1 MAACRLRVHVENDPH
16 ANQVFEVSPESF
28 AAAARRHTATA
39 RRLAVTYGD
48 APGAPHPD
56 LLTAEVLVTGHV
68 GEQDLAVRAPALRWL
83 QSTNAG
89 VEDVL
94 PILPA
99 GVVLTNA
106 SGVHGP
112 RGAQFALTAL
122 LMLNHAVP
130 CFVTQQRERRWEPRF
145 SSTIEGR
152 TLVVVGVGALGAEV
166 ARVARRFG
174 LRVLGVR
181 RGGRPHRAVERVY
194 PPEQL
199 DRVLPGADFVVVT
212 LPLTPETRGLIGR
225 KQLDLLPA
233 HAGVVNIGRGPVID
247 NAALAEKL
255 ERGELAGAVLDVVDE
270 EQLPAGSPLRATP
283 NLTLTPRCAVDDGA
297 RSVAR
302 CLDVFFDNARRYLAG
317 QPLRNRVDPAR
328 GY

>member
-1 MAACRLRVHVENDPH
+1 MATRRLRVHVENDPH
-16 ANQVFEVSPESF
+16 AGPVFEVTPERF
-28 AAAARRHTATA
+28 EAAAKRHPAVA
-39 RRLAVTYGD
+39 RRLAVTYS
-48 APGAPHPD
+48 AQPGAPDPD
-56 LLTAEVLVTGHV
+56 LRTAEVLVTGHV
-68 GEQDLAVRAPALRWL
+68 PAQDLAARAPKLRWL

-99 GVVLTNA
+99 GIVLTNA

-112 RGAQFALTAL
+112 KGAQFALTAL
-122 LMLNHAVP
+122 LMLNHGVP
-130 CFVTQQRERRWEPRF
+130 YFVTGQRERRWEPRF

-174 LRVLGVR
+174 LRVFGVR

-194 PPEQL
+194 PPHQL
-199 DRVLPGADFVVVT
+199 DRVLPRADFLVVT

-225 KQLDLLPA
+225 KQLDLLPP
-233 HAGVVNIGRGPVID
+233 HAGVVNLGRGPVID

-270 EQLPAGSPLRATP
+270 EPLPPGSPLWTTP
-283 NLTLTPRCAVDDGA
+283 NLIITPHCAVDDGV
-297 RSVAR
+297 RYVAR

-317 QPLRNRVDPAR
+317 RPLRNRVDPAR

>member
-1 MAACRLRVHVENDPH
+1 MSRRLRVHIENDPH
-16 ANQVFEVSPESF
+16 ANPVFDITPERF
-28 AAAARRHTATA
+28 AAAARRHAAVT
-39 RRLAVTYGD
+39 RRLGVTYGD
-48 APGAPHPD
+48 VPGAPHPD
-56 LLTAEVLVTGHV
+56 LCHAEVLVTGHV
-68 GEQDLAVRAPALRWL
+68 GEQDLAARAPKLRWL

-99 GVVLTNA
+99 GVILTNA

-112 RGAQFALTAL
+112 KGAQFALTAL

-130 CFVTQQRERRWEPRF
+130 YFVTRQRERRWEPRF
-145 SSTIEGR
+145 TSTIEGR
-152 TLVVVGVGALGAEV
+152 TLVVVGIGALGAEV

-194 PPEQL
+194 SPDQL
-199 DRVLPGADFVVVT
+199 DRVLPRADFLVVT

-225 KQLDLLPA
+225 KELDLLPS
-233 HAGVVNIGRGPVID
+233 HAGIVNLGRGPVLD

-270 EQLPAGSPLRATP
+270 EPLPPGSPLWTTP
-283 NLTLTPRCAVDDGA
+283 NLIITPHCAVDDGA
-297 RSVAR
+297 RYVAR
-302 CLDVFFDNARRYLAG
+302 CLDVFFDNAGRYLAG
-317 QPLRNRVDPAR
+317 RPLRNRVDPAR